1 EAMLFSEMLQTKRAL
16 LEPGAALHLTVAG
29 SVEGEDLRVRV
40 LELEGLE
47 AALARARRGIQLV
60 VTEQALRDPRQP
72 AALGGLEQVLK
83 RGVDGEVAMT
93 IMLAD
98 GREVDIKL
106 PGRFALPAA
115 AAATL
120 AAIPGI
126 LEVKPF

>member
-1 EAMLFSEMLQTKRAL
+1 
-16 LEPGAALHLTVAG
+16 VAG

-60 VTEQALRDPRQP
+60 VTEQVLRDPRQP
-72 AALGGLEQVLK
+72 AALGGLAQVLQ
-83 RGVDGEVAMT
+83 RGADGEVAMT

-98 GREVDIKL
+98 GGEVDIKL
-106 PGRFALPAA
+106 PGRFALPS
-115 AAATL
+115 ATMVSL